1 MTTVVRPRAHL
12 RVPHTSAWWAV
23 IAVPAALAVL
33 CARGPRWVWMWAV
46 ALGVYAGL
54 KWLSFVTC
62 DEARGAD
69 RGRRAAYLLAW
80 PGMDAAAF
88 LDARRR
94 AVPPAGREWAWAVA
108 KVAFGPGLLI
118 GLVPLVARHSLF
130 AAGWMGISAL
140 CLALHFGL
148 FELLSLG
155 WRQAGIKAVAI
166 MNAPYRSVSVGEF
179 WGRRWNLAFRDLAHV
194 FVFRPLV
201 GTWGVSVATMA
212 VFLASGLIHDLVIS
226 GAAGARFGGPTL
238 YFLIQAAGLFVE
250 RSGVGK
256 HLGLGRGWVGWMFCA
271 IVVLG
276 PVGLLFHRPFIE
288 RVAVP
293 MFHAIG
299 LI

>member
-1 MTTVVRPRAHL
+1 MTTAIRTRA
-12 RVPHTSAWWAV
+12 RIRFPSISAWSAV
-23 IAVPAALAVL
+23 IAVPAALAFL
-33 CARGPRWVWMWAV
+33 CAHGPRWVWMWAV
-46 ALGVYAGL
+46 AFGVYAGL
-54 KWLSFVTC
+54 KWMSFVTC
-62 DEARGAD
+62 DEARAAD

-80 PGMDAAAF
+80 PGMDAGAF
-88 LDARRR
+88 LDARQR
-94 AVPPAGREWAWAVA
+94 AVPPTEREWTWAVA
-108 KVAFGPGLLI
+108 KVTFGLGLVI
-118 GLVPLVARHSLF
+118 GIVPLVARYSLF
-130 AAGWMGISAL
+130 AAGWIGISAV

-155 WRQAGIKAVAI
+155 WRQAGILAVAI
-166 MNAPYRSVSVGEF
+166 MHAPYRSASVGEF

-201 GTWGVSVATMA
+201 GTWGVTAATVA
-212 VFLASGLIHDLVIS
+212 VFLASGLIHDMVIS
-226 GAAGARFGGPTL
+226 GAAGAGFGGPML
-238 YFLIQAAGLFVE
+238 YFLIQAAALFVE

-256 HLGLGRGWVGWMFCA
+256 RVGLGRGWIGWIFCA
-271 IVVLG
+271 IVTLA

>member
-1 MTTVVRPRAHL
+1 MRTKDGILIVDCVGRIVFGDESSSLRETVKKA
-12 RVPHTSAWWAV
+12 
-23 IAVPAALAVL
+23 IAENNRIVLNLADVSYIDSGGL
-33 CARGPRWVWMWAV
+33 GTLV
-46 ALGVYAGL
+46 ALHTTAQNAGGAIKL
-54 KWLSFVTC
+54 ANLTNRVDDLLQVTKLLTVFV
-62 DEARGAD
+62 
-69 RGRRAAYLLAW
+69 
-80 PGMDAAAF
+80 
-88 LDARRR
+88 
-94 AVPPAGREWAWAVA
+94 
-108 KVAFGPGLLI
+108 
-118 GLVPLVARHSLF
+118 
-130 AAGWMGISAL
+130 
-140 CLALHFGL
+140 
-148 FELLSLG
+148 LSLG

-238 YFLIQAAGLFVE
+238 YFLIQAAGLFIE
-250 RSGVGK
+250 RSRLGK
-256 HLGLGRGWVGWMFCA
+256 RVGLGRGCVGWMFCA
-271 IVVLG
+271 IVTLG

-293 MFHAIG
+293 MFRAFG